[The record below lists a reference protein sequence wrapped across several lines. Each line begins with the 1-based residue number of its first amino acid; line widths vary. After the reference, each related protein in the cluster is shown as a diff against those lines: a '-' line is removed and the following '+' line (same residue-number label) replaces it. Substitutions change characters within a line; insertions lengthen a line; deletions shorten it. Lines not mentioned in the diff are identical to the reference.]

1 LSATVDKRYQVFVS
15 STYDDLHAERQEV
28 MQALLELDCM
38 PAGMELFP
46 AANDD
51 QWTLIKRVIDDCDYY
66 IVIIG
71 GRYGSIGPSGLS
83 YTQMEYEYAVSQ
95 DKPVIAFLHKEPG
108 TLPANRSE
116 QSAEGKK
123 GLETFRG
130 LAQQK
135 MCKFWLSP
143 ADLGSAVS
151 RSLVKLIKTNP
162 AVGWVKADL
171 LPSKNTTEEILR
183 LRQKIEDLQVQLVES
198 KQASGAGTEHLAQG
212 DDEVQLGYSF
222 AARNPKSY
230 TDRLMYSGR
239 FKITWNSL
247 FARLSPLLIDEASD
261 TNLRRALDE
270 LVVQETA
277 GDVEA
282 TRKKAAD
289 EGRRLEGFALDDND
303 FNTIKVQFLALRLI
317 SKSTKR
323 KTRSVSDKAAY
334 WSLTPYGETV
344 MVTLRAI
351 PRPAAAANQ
360 AASGG

>member
-1 LSATVDKRYQVFVS
+1 VALAVAVDKRYQVFVS
-15 STYDDLHAERQEV
+15 STYEDLHAERQEV

-83 YTQMEYEYAVSQ
+83 YTQMEYEYALLR

-108 TLPANRSE
+108 TLSANRTE
-116 QSAEGKK
+116 QTPQGKK
-123 GLETFRG
+123 GLEAFRHV
-130 LAQQK
+130 AQQK
-135 MCKFWLSP
+135 MCKFWTTP

-171 LPSKNTTEEILR
+171 LPTENTTQEILR
-183 LRQKIEDLQVQLVES
+183 LRQKIEELQAQITES
-198 KQASGAGTEHLAQG
+198 EKSSGAGTEHLAQG
-212 DDEVQLGYSF
+212 ENEIELRYTCS
-222 AARNPKSY
+222 ARNPKSY
-230 TDRLMYSGR
+230 ADRAPYSGR
-239 FKITWNSL
+239 FKVTWNRL

-261 TNLRRALDE
+261 PSLKRALDD
-270 LVVQETA
+270 LVVQETS
-277 GDVEA
+277 EA
-282 TRKKAAD
+282 CKDIRAKEKAA
-289 EGRRLEGFALDDND
+289 GRVLDNFALDEND
-303 FNTIKVQFLALRLI
+303 FNTIKVQLIALKLMI
-317 SKSTKR
+317 KSSKR
-323 KTRSVSDKAAY
+323 KVRSVSDKAAY
-334 WSLTPYGETV
+334 WSLTTYGETM

-351 PRPAAAANQ
+351 PRPV
-360 AASGG
+360 G